1 MVKGQGFVWE
11 GERGALGWR
20 REVEE
25 GETEV
30 GAVEKLE
37 AGGAGCHPGSS
48 WPVTPDSEQLELP

>member
-37 AGGAGCHPGSS
+37 AGGAGCQAQLASHPG
-48 WPVTPDSEQLELP
+48 